1 MYTHSNQLQV
11 VLPSLKEAGI
21 TQRIALGHIYKIK
34 FLNNDLL
41 VICASG
47 GTSLYDINNWQR
59 LWDIDSPAKCGTIS
73 HDGTTLALGW
83 GQKIY
88 IWDLRQRQLLRQLQI
103 QTDDDITITCIAIS
117 SQGQF
122 LACGDNKGTVR
133 FWNLASTTETPA
145 IQLSYSEEELEVV
158 SVAIASHGKF
168 LAATF
173 IDIGDLIVWEITSA
187 TQVKTMAGETDFPS
201 NFVFSSPDGRLIVCG
216 SNGLHI
222 WDMVAGTESKFL
234 DSWHNNA
241 AISSD
246 SRLLAAD
253 NQIWEL
259 ASQRN
264 IVTLPGHPNYIGSI
278 AFSPNSEFLAASSYD
293 RVNILEIPSG
303 KTMTVLETQT
313 NFFIKKVAFSSDGK
327 FLAIVSRNQI
337 QLWNILS
344 GEKIETI
351 VSDMEWVQTVTSN
364 NSDDYC
370 FAFGSSLISD
380 GNFNQICLWKNQS
393 KTYIQ
398 IPRNSCPKI
407 IAISPDLKL
416 VAFINS
422 EHHLNLWEI
431 ASKQVVKSFLG
442 HTDYIQSV
450 VFSSDG
456 KFMVSGSDDGTVRLW
471 DIASETE
478 INILESRVN
487 CISNVAFSN
496 DGQFLSFSSC
506 EQVHLWNMVS
516 QDEVTILEGYDNSVE
531 SVAISPDSRF
541 LAAGDRDGIVKLW
554 DTKSATEIKVLA
566 GHTDAVNDIAFSPDS
581 KMIATGS
588 EDGTVRLWQ
597 I

>member
-41 VICASG
+41 IICASG

-73 HDGTTLALGW
+73 DDGTTLALGW

-173 IDIGDLIVWEITSA
+173 IDIGDVTVWEVASA
-187 TQVKTMAGETDFPS
+187 TQVKIMAGETDFPS
-201 NFVFSSPDGRLIVCG
+201 NSVFSSPDGRLIVCG
-216 SNGLHI
+216 SNALHI

-327 FLAIVSRNQI
+327 FLTIVSRNQV

-351 VSDMEWVQTVTSN
+351 VSDMEWVQTVAS

-370 FAFGSSLISD
+370 FVFGSSLISD
-380 GNFNQICLWKNQS
+380 GNFNQICLWGNRS
-393 KTYIQ
+393 ETYIQ

-431 ASKQVVKSFLG
+431 ASKQVVKSFWG

-456 KFMVSGSDDGTVRLW
+456 KFMASGSDDGTVRLW
-471 DIASETE
+471 DIASEKE
-478 INILESRVN
+478 IKILEVRIN
-487 CISNVAFSN
+487 CISNVVISN
-496 DGQFLSFSSC
+496 NGKFLIFSSC

-516 QDEVTILEGYDNSVE
+516 QDEVTVLEGHNNPVE
-531 SVAISPDSRF
+531 SLAISPDSQF
-541 LAAGDRDGIVKLW
+541 LASGDRDGIVKLW
-554 DTKSATEIKVLA
+554 DTKSAKEIKALA
-566 GHTDAVNDIAFSPDS
+566 GHTDTVMAIAFSPDS
-581 KMIATGS
+581 KLIATGS

>member
-88 IWDLRQRQLLRQLQI
+88 IWDLRQRQLLRELQI
-103 QTDDDITITCIAIS
+103 QTDNDITITCIAIS

-133 FWNLASTTETPA
+133 FWNLASTKETPTME
-145 IQLSYSEEELEVV
+145 LSYPEEELEVV
-158 SVAIASHGKF
+158 SVAIAADGKF
-168 LAATF
+168 IAATF
-173 IDIGDLIVWEITSA
+173 IDIGDVIVWEIASA
-187 TQVKTMAGETDFPS
+187 TQVKIMAGETDFPS
-201 NFVFSSPDGRLIVCG
+201 NFVFSSPDGKLIVCG
-216 SNGLHI
+216 SNGLQI

-253 NQIWEL
+253 TQIWDL
-259 ASQRN
+259 ASQTN
-264 IVTLPGHPNYIGSI
+264 IVTLPGHPSYIGSI
-278 AFSPNSEFLAASSYD
+278 AFSPNSALFAAGSFD
-293 RVNILEIPSG
+293 RVDISEIPSG
-303 KTMTVLETQT
+303 KTITTLETQT
-313 NFFIKKVAFSSDGK
+313 NFFIKKVAFTSDGK
-327 FLAIVSRNQI
+327 FLAVVSRNQV

-344 GEKIETI
+344 GEKVKTI
-351 VSDMEWVQTVTSN
+351 VSDMEWVQTVAS

-370 FAFGSSLISD
+370 FVFGSSQISD
-380 GNFNQICLWKNQS
+380 GNFNLICLWGNQS
-393 KTYIQ
+393 ETYIQ

-422 EHHLNLWEI
+422 EHHLSLWEI

-456 KFMVSGSDDGTVRLW
+456 KFMASGSNDGTVRLW
-471 DIASETE
+471 DIASEKE
-478 INILESRVN
+478 IKILEGCFS
-487 CISNVAFSN
+487 CINNVAIGN
-496 DGQFLSFSSC
+496 DGQFLSFSNC
-506 EQVHLWNMVS
+506 DRVHLWNMLS
-516 QDEVTILEGYDNSVE
+516 QDKVTVLEGYDNSVE
-531 SVAISPDSRF
+531 SVAISPDSKV

-566 GHTDAVNDIAFSPDS
+566 GHTDAVNGIAFSPDS
-581 KMIATGS
+581 KLIATGS